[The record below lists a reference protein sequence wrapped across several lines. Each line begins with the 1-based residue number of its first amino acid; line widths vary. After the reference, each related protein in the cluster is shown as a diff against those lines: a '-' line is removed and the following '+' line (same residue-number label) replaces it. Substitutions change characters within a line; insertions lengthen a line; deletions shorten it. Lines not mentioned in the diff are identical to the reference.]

1 MCSAPPAPCRNVS
14 ISSSLSS
21 PRSRMLL
28 TCRHDGLYDL
38 VYQLRFMRE
47 HSQEGIVGCLGF
59 TELADD
65 LWINSSRVRCRILA
79 IRQARQ
85 AFVRRVEAGSFSSPL
100 QNY

>member
-1 MCSAPPAPCRNVS
+1 MDSHLGIEDVLSTTRVVRNVS

-28 TCRHDGLYDL
+28 TCRHDGLYAL

-65 LWINSSRVRCRILA
+65 LLD
-79 IRQARQ
+79 
-85 AFVRRVEAGSFSSPL
+85 
-100 QNY
+100 